1 MPALKSLSVKNLLI
15 DIGNSSHCKLAVSDG
30 SSILSVRRLEKA
42 ELLSAVEKEHTG
54 GEIDVVCVSSVA
66 QDDPALE
73 AGLRTVCGKL
83 VMVSAFT
90 PMPLKVDYETP
101 GTLGAD
107 RIAAAL
113 GAAELFPD
121 ESCLIFDFGT
131 AITVDLVTSDRR
143 FMGGNI
149 SPGLSLRLKALHEHT
164 GRLPLVSPAAPV
176 RTYGGNTAEAINN
189 GVVLGIM
196 FEVEKYL
203 ENNPQCRIIFTGG
216 DSLFFAKKLKSP
228 IFVTFNLVL
237 KGLFKIAQLNNV

>member
-1 MPALKSLSVKNLLI
+1 MVVKNLLI
-15 DIGNSSHCKLAVSDG
+15 DIGNSSFCKLAVSDG
-30 SSILSVRRLEKA
+30 SSILSVCRLEKA
-42 ELLSAVEKEHTG
+42 ELVSAVEKERAC
-54 GEIDVVCVSSVA
+54 GEIDIVCVSSVA
-66 QDDPALE
+66 HDNPVLE
-73 AGLRTVCGKL
+73 DRLRAVCGKL
-83 VMVSAFT
+83 VMVSAST
-90 PMPLKVDYETP
+90 PMPMKVDYDTP

-113 GAAELFPD
+113 GAAELFPGKD
-121 ESCLIFDFGT
+121 CLIFDFGT

-149 SPGLSLRLKALHEHT
+149 SPGLSLRLRALHEHT
-164 GRLPLVSPAAPV
+164 GRLPLVSPSAPV
-176 RTYGGNTAEAINN
+176 RMYGRNTAEAISN

-196 FEVEKYL
+196 FEVEKYI

>member
-1 MPALKSLSVKNLLI
+1 MVVKNLLI
-15 DIGNSSHCKLAVSDG
+15 DIGNSSSCKLAVSDG

-42 ELLSAVEKEHTG
+42 GLLSAVEKEHAG
-54 GEIDVVCVSSVA
+54 GETDVICVSSVA

-73 AGLRTVCGKL
+73 AGLRTLCGKL
-83 VMVSAFT
+83 VMVSAST
-90 PMPLKVDYETP
+90 PMPMKVDYDTP
-101 GTLGAD
+101 ETLGAD

-113 GAAELFPD
+113 GAAELFPGKD
-121 ESCLIFDFGT
+121 CLIFDFGT

-149 SPGLSLRLKALHEHT
+149 SPGLSLRLRALHEHT
-164 GRLPLVSPAAPV
+164 GRLPLVSPSAPV
-176 RTYGGNTAEAINN
+176 RMYGRNTAEAISN

-196 FEVEKYL
+196 FEVEKYI
-203 ENNPQCRIIFTGG
+203 ESNPHCRIIFTGG

-237 KGLFKIAQLNNV
+237 KGLLKIAQLNNV

>member
-1 MPALKSLSVKNLLI
+1 M
-15 DIGNSSHCKLAVSDG
+15 
-30 SSILSVRRLEKA
+30 ILQGRS
-42 ELLSAVEKEHTG
+42 
-54 GEIDVVCVSSVA
+54 
-66 QDDPALE
+66 
-73 AGLRTVCGKL
+73 
-83 VMVSAFT
+83 
-90 PMPLKVDYETP
+90 P

-113 GAAELFPD
+113 GAAELFPGKD
-121 ESCLIFDFGT
+121 CLIFDFGT

-149 SPGLSLRLKALHEHT
+149 SPGLSLRLRALHEHT
-164 GRLPLVSPAAPV
+164 GRLPLVSPSAPV
-176 RTYGGNTAEAINN
+176 RMYGRNTAEAISN

-196 FEVEKYL
+196 FEVEKYI
-203 ENNPQCRIIFTGG
+203 ENNPQCRIIFTGGDSLFFAKKPQCRIIFTGG